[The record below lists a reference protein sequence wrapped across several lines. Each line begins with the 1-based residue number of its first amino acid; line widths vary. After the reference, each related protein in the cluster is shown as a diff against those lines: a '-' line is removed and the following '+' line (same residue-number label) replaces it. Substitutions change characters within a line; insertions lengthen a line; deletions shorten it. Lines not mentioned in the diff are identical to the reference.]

1 MRINALHGPDMYAE
15 MSTQRVQREVQSASK
30 ADVAK
35 MRSVLFYAIKYL
47 RFSKNNQTVYN
58 MRVTP
63 KTAVSYRRRLETLTP
78 ISISAREKNLHV
90 TISFT
95 YIWALLLLTSN
106 MK

>member
-1 MRINALHGPDMYAE
+1 MHGPDMYAE
-15 MSTQRVQREVQSASK
+15 MSTLRVHREVQSASK

-63 KTAVSYRRRLETLTP
+63 KTAVSYRRRLETQGDKISMSLSPSLTFGLCF
-78 ISISAREKNLHV
+78 SS
-90 TISFT
+90 
-95 YIWALLLLTSN
+95 LLI
-106 MK
+106 

>member
-1 MRINALHGPDMYAE
+1 MAPWLPLYVWWAEDSYTRGFRQCAYVGMRINAMHGPDMYAE
-15 MSTQRVQREVQSASK
+15 MSTQRVRREVQSASK

-63 KTAVSYRRRLETLTP
+63 KT
-78 ISISAREKNLHV
+78 
-90 TISFT
+90 
-95 YIWALLLLTSN
+95 
-106 MK
+106 